1 MQSFMSPRRLALAFL
16 GISIA
21 CSANWA
27 SAQSFPAKPIT
38 LVLPF
43 AAGSGTDITAR
54 AFGQALS
61 DKLGVPVVVD
71 NKGGANGSIAAQF
84 VARAPADG
92 HTLFLTSNTTQ
103 VGNPW
108 LYKKLP
114 YDPEADFTPI
124 TALGKGSLIAIV
136 PATSHIRSITDLV
149 AEARKNPGKVSFGSG
164 SSSSRV
170 AGEQLKQL
178 TGVDLLNVPYRSN
191 PLAITDLLG
200 GQVSVVFTDTAAG
213 LPLVQG
219 GKARAIGYTGS
230 KRAPALPNIPTVE
243 EQGIKGYE
251 LSYWT
256 AVYAPR
262 GTPAA
267 VVQRLNEAFVAAAQA
282 PVVKAVYDK
291 AMLDVFTTSPEG
303 LASFQKA
310 EKDKWGRII
319 KAAGIE
325 PE

>member
-1 MQSFMSPRRLALAFL
+1 MLSSMPPRRLVLAFL
-16 GISIA
+16 GITIA
-21 CSANWA
+21 CSADLV

-43 AAGSGTDITAR
+43 AAGSGTDIIAR

-61 DKLGVPVVVD
+61 ANLGVPVVVD
-71 NKGGANGSIAAQF
+71 NKGGANGSIAAQY

-124 TALGKGSLIAIV
+124 TAVGKGSLIAIV
-136 PATSHIRSITDLV
+136 PTTSHIRSIPDLV

-170 AGEQLKQL
+170 AGELFKQL
-178 TGVDLLNVPYRSN
+178 TGADMLNVPYRSN

-200 GQVSVVFTDTAAG
+200 RQVTVVFTDTPAG

-230 KRAPALPNIPTVE
+230 KRAPALPDVPTLE

-251 LSYWT
+251 LSYWN

-267 VVQRLNEAFVAAAQA
+267 VVQKLNEAFVAAAQA
-282 PVVKAVYDK
+282 TVVKAVYDK
-291 AMLDVFTTSPEG
+291 ALLDVFTTSPEG

-310 EKDKWGRII
+310 EKEKWGRII
-319 KAAGIE
+319 KAAGID